1 MGIVWT
7 TRLRLP
13 KKHVYWVIHNNLL
26 NNDNITLRANK
37 SDIIKF
43 VIYENVVTSGS
54 SKTSRHYPKF
64 RVTISIILCHIK
76 NSECKMNRIL
86 FLGRWRFVWET
97 VFSEKKV
104 VGVSNMQSCSIE
116 NVVITSLSKRISS
129 SRNTVL
135 FAFVVSIAIAVSNI
149 CMMLPWLKWKA
160 ILYPSSNDV

>member
-7 TRLRLP
+7 IRLRLP
-13 KKHVYWVIHNNLL
+13 KKHVYWVIQNNLL
-26 NNDNITLRANK
+26 NDDNITWRTNK

-43 VIYENVVTSGS
+43 VIYEGVLTSGS
-54 SKTSRHYPKF
+54 SKTLRHYPKF

-76 NSECKMNRIL
+76 NSECKMNKVL
-86 FLGRWRFVWET
+86 FLGRWKFVWET

-104 VGVSNMQSCSIE
+104 VGVSNMQSSPIE

-135 FAFVVSIAIAVSNI
+135 FAFVVSIAIAVGNI
-149 CMMLPWLKWKA
+149 CMMLLWVKWKA
-160 ILYPSSNDV
+160 ILYPSSNNV

>member
-7 TRLRLP
+7 IRLRLP
-13 KKHVYWVIHNNLL
+13 KKHVYWVIQNNLL
-26 NNDNITLRANK
+26 NDDNITWRTNK

-43 VIYENVVTSGS
+43 VIYEGALISGS

-76 NSECKMNRIL
+76 NNECKMNKVL

-104 VGVSNMQSCSIE
+104 VGVSNIQSSPIE

-135 FAFVVSIAIAVSNI
+135 FAFVVSIAIAVGII
-149 CMMLPWLKWKA
+149 CMMLLWVKWKA
-160 ILYPSSNDV
+160 ILYSSSNNV